1 MAPQG
6 LGLFQDPTSSCA
18 NAVKLRPDYVEG
30 YNNLAIAFQSL
41 DRDDEAI
48 ATFKQAVTLRP
59 TFVDALNN
67 LALALLRTGKSE
79 ESIPYFNRV
88 IELAPDK
95 AATYNNLGNAL
106 FSLGRG
112 DEAVDA
118 FNAAIQRRAS
128 FPEAFSN
135 LGTTLKLIGK
145 ISEAVEA
152 LSTALTI
159 DPNFADAHNNLGN
172 IYRER
177 GLTAEA
183 IAFYRKAVDLRPDF
197 FVAHSNLIFS
207 MQYDAGF
214 SKEERF
220 VAALAFGQTLP
231 EATFTYSEERFSHP
245 KDRLCI
251 GFVSPDLRVH
261 PIAYFL
267 ENILSALS
275 VRRPATLETVLYSTS
290 PAEDHVSG
298 RLRALSNS
306 WQAVAGMSD
315 AVLARKIHDDGIDI
329 LIDMSG
335 HTAQN
340 RLSMFAL
347 KPAPVQ
353 VSWTGYFAT
362 TGVPSM
368 DYFLSDMWLAP
379 PSEDAYF
386 LEKLWRIPSNAC
398 FTPPDVTL
406 NVEAIP
412 VLTNGYVTFGCFNHR
427 SKISPEVVSVWARIL
442 TAVPSSRLFLKSG
455 VYEDEAVRTEMLN
468 QFILGGVPADRLRFE
483 GQSPRDEYL
492 ACYNEVDICLD
503 PFPYPGGTT
512 TIEALWMG
520 TPVLTMKGDSYLSR
534 VGECAAQHIGAP
546 EWIASDQD
554 DYIVKAVTFASDIG
568 SLAAFSA
575 NLRDRALNSPLFDA
589 DSMARNIESAMWGMW
604 REQGAGR

>member
-1 MAPQG
+1 MFAMQNC
-6 LGLFQDPTSSCA
+6 D
-18 NAVKLRPDYVEG
+18 
-30 YNNLAIAFQSL
+30 
-41 DRDDEAI
+41 
-48 ATFKQAVTLRP
+48 
-59 TFVDALNN
+59 
-67 LALALLRTGKSE
+67 
-79 ESIPYFNRV
+79 
-88 IELAPDK
+88 
-95 AATYNNLGNAL
+95 
-106 FSLGRG
+106 
-112 DEAVDA
+112 
-118 FNAAIQRRAS
+118 
-128 FPEAFSN
+128 
-135 LGTTLKLIGK
+135 
-145 ISEAVEA
+145 
-152 LSTALTI
+152 TI
-159 DPNFADAHNNLGN
+159 
-172 IYRER
+172 
-177 GLTAEA
+177 
-183 IAFYRKAVDLRPDF
+183 
-197 FVAHSNLIFS
+197 
-207 MQYDAGF
+207 

-220 VAALAFGQTLP
+220 AAAVKFGESLP
-231 EATFTYSEERFSHP
+231 PIAFSHNRGHASEP
-245 KDRLCI
+245 KTRLRI

-315 AVLARKIHDDGIDI
+315 AVLARKIHDDEIDI

-353 VSWTGYFAT
+353 VSWAGYFAT

-406 NVEAIP
+406 NVEAVP
-412 VLTNGYVTFGCFNHR
+412 ALSNGYVTFGCFNHR
-427 SKISPEVVSVWARIL
+427 SKISSEVVSVWARIL

-455 VYEDEAVRTEMLN
+455 VYEDEAVRTEVLN

-492 ACYNEVDICLD
+492 ARYNEVDICLD

-546 EWIASDQD
+546 QWIANDQD
-554 DYIVKAVTFASDIG
+554 DYLAKAVTFASDIG

-575 NLRDRALNSPLFDA
+575 NLRERTLNSPLFDA
-589 DSMARNIESAMWGMW
+589 DSMARNIETAMWGMW
-604 REQGAGR
+604 RERDGDR